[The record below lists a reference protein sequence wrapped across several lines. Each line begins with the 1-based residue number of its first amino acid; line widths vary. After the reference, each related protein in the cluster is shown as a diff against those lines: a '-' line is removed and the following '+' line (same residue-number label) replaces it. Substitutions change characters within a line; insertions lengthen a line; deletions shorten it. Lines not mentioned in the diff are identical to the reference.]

1 MKLNHSPTSPYVR
14 KVLVSALELGLAGRI
29 EKVDSNP
36 WDEADALPA
45 TNPLGKVPA
54 LTTDDGQVLF
64 DSLVICDYLDGL
76 QPETSLIPREAAAR
90 TAVLRLHAAA
100 DGILDAAVLRL
111 IERARRPEG
120 YRWPEW
126 DARQKAKID
135 RALDLLDSEAEAL
148 AGPLTL
154 TPITPASI
162 TLAPITL
169 GCALGYLDF
178 RFPEEDWRAG
188 RPKLAAWYRDF
199 AGRPSMRDT
208 APPEA

>member
-1 MKLNHSPTSPYVR
+1 MKLNYSPTSPYVR
-14 KVLVSALELGLAGRI
+14 KVLVSALELGLADRI
-29 EKVDSNP
+29 ERVDSNP
-36 WDEADALPA
+36 WDESDALPR

-76 QPETSLIPREAAAR
+76 LPAPRLIPREAAAR

-100 DGILDAAVLRL
+100 DGVLDAAVLRL
-111 IERARRPEG
+111 IENARRPEA
-120 YRWPEW
+120 YRWAEW

-135 RALDLLDSEAEAL
+135 RALDLLESEAEAFE
-148 AGPLTL
+148 GPL
-154 TPITPASI
+154 

-178 RFPEEDWRAG
+178 RFPGEDWRAG
-188 RPKLAAWYRDF
+188 HPKLAAWYAAF
-199 AGRPSMRDT
+199 GARPAMRDT
-208 APPEA
+208 APPKT

>member
-1 MKLNHSPTSPYVR
+1 MKLNYSPTSPYVR

-76 QPETSLIPREAAAR
+76 QPEPSLIPREATAR

-111 IERARRPEG
+111 IEGARRPEA

-126 DARQKAKID
+126 DARQKAKVE
-135 RALDLLDSEAEAL
+135 RALDLLEAEAETL
-148 AGPLTL
+148 SGPLTL
-154 TPITPASI
+154 VPIA
-162 TLAPITL
+162 L

-178 RFPEEDWRAG
+178 RFPAEDWRAG
-188 RPKLAAWYRDF
+188 HPKLAAWYRDF
-199 AGRPSMRDT
+199 GSRPSMRDT

>member
-1 MKLNHSPTSPYVR
+1 MKLNYSPTSPYVR
-14 KVLVSALELGLAGRI
+14 KVLVSAMELGLTGRI
-29 EKVDSNP
+29 ERVDSNP
-36 WDEADALPA
+36 WDAADALPR

-76 QPETSLIPREAAAR
+76 LPEPRLIPREAAAR

-111 IERARRPEG
+111 IENARRPEE
-120 YRWPEW
+120 YRWAEW
-126 DARQKAKID
+126 DARQKAKIE
-135 RALDLLDSEAEAL
+135 RALDLLESEAEAL

-154 TPITPASI
+154 
-162 TLAPITL
+162 LPITL

-178 RFPEEDWRAG
+178 RFPDEDWRSG
-188 RPKLAAWYRDF
+188 HPKLAAWYQDF
-199 AGRPSMRDT
+199 GSRPSMRDT

>member
-1 MKLNHSPTSPYVR
+1 MKLNYSPTSPYVR

-54 LTTDDGQVLF
+54 LTTYDGQVLF

-76 QPETSLIPREAAAR
+76 QPTPSLIPREAAAR

-111 IERARRPEG
+111 IERARRPEA

-126 DARQKAKID
+126 DARQKGKIE
-135 RALDLLDSEAEAL
+135 RALGLLESEAEAL
-148 AGPLTL
+148 GEPLTL
-154 TPITPASI
+154 V
-162 TLAPITL
+162 PITL

-188 RPKLAAWYRDF
+188 HPKLAAWYQDF
-199 AGRPSMRDT
+199 GSRPSMRDT
-208 APPEA
+208 APPAA